1 MRVFLA
7 LAALGLCVFEGLR
20 KSSLMKKRADFL
32 SEILTMLGNF
42 SSEITL
48 RAPTFEQLVESE
60 KCAFARAVS
69 EQRASSPDIKT
80 AWENA
85 CAALPQKNEEA
96 AVLSEFGKSL
106 INSGSDSARDIIAVY
121 SEKIARLEKLAR
133 EEYSQKG
140 GAFRKIWTLCGIA
153 AAVLIV

>member
-7 LAALGLCVFEGLR
+7 LAALGLCVFEGMR

-85 CAALPQKNEEA
+85 CAALPQNNEEA

>member
-96 AVLSEFGKSL
+96 AMLSEFGKSL

>member
-7 LAALGLCVFEGLR
+7 LAALALCIFEGLR

-69 EQRASSPDIKT
+69 EHRKSSPDIKT

-106 INSGSDSARDIIAVY
+106 ANSGTAGALDVIAVY
-121 SEKIARLEKLAR
+121 AEKISRLEKLAR